1 MKVDINQPT
10 LAPIDI
16 EFVVAE
22 GLQEKTEAKRRPYIK
37 LIRRWAQQQGCAELG
52 EVVAGQLA
60 VDGGAKVL
68 TDLRHLPNE
77 VSKKYRDGDK
87 AEQLVRFVREID
99 GMIKLNSCWTW
110 AHVMRV
116 MMDEGI
122 LMTNIPYRFDV
133 LICSMIP
140 GKGSG
145 TVRKNGDYTLIDTKR
160 SWRNW
165 IENHNDDWDEAN
177 NRAICKEIF
186 EFLEPLFS

>member
-1 MKVDINQPT
+1 MKVDINQPA
-10 LAPIDI
+10 LAPIDV

-22 GLQEKTEAKRRPYIK
+22 GLQENTEAKRRPYVK
-37 LIRRWAQQQGCAELG
+37 LIRRWAKRQGSAEQG
-52 EVVAGQLA
+52 EAVVGRLA
-60 VDGGAKVL
+60 LDGGSKVL

-77 VSKKYRDGDK
+77 VSKKYREGDK
-87 AEQLVRFVREID
+87 AEQLVKFVREID
-99 GMIKLNSCWTW
+99 GTIKLNSNWTW

-122 LMTNIPYRFDV
+122 LMTNIPNRFDV

-145 TVRKNGDYTLIDTKR
+145 TVRKNGDYSLIETKR
-160 SWRNW
+160 SWRDW
-165 IENHNDDWDEAN
+165 IENYRDDWDEAN

>member
-1 MKVDINQPT
+1 VEVDINQPA
-10 LAPIDI
+10 LAPIDV

-22 GLQEKTEAKRRPYIK
+22 GLQENTEAKRRPYVK
-37 LIRRWAQQQGCAELG
+37 LIRRWAQRQGSAEQG
-52 EVVAGQLA
+52 EAVVGRLA
-60 VDGGAKVL
+60 LDGGSKVL

-77 VSKKYRDGDK
+77 VSKKYREGDK
-87 AEQLVRFVREID
+87 AEQLVKFVREID
-99 GMIKLNSCWTW
+99 GTIKLNSNWTW

-122 LMTNIPYRFDV
+122 LMTNIPNRFDV

-145 TVRKNGDYTLIDTKR
+145 TVRKNGDYSLIETKR
-160 SWRNW
+160 SWRDW
-165 IENHNDDWDEAN
+165 IENYRDDWDEAN

>member
-1 MKVDINQPT
+1 MRVDINQPT
-10 LAPIDI
+10 LAPIDV
-16 EFVVAE
+16 EFVVTE
-22 GLQEKTEAKRRPYIK
+22 GLQEKTEAKRRPYVK
-37 LIRRWAQQQGCAELG
+37 LIRSWALKQGCAERG
-52 EVVAGQLA
+52 EAVAGRLSLA
-60 VDGGAKVL
+60 GGAPKL
-68 TDLRHLPNE
+68 DAQLYQLN
-77 VSKKYRDGDK
+77 KKYREGERLQRLMNTMQELDN
-87 AEQLVRFVREID
+87 R
-99 GMIKLNSCWTW
+99 IKLNCNWTW

-122 LMTNIPYRFDV
+122 LMTNIPNRFDC

-145 TVRKNGDYTLIDTKR
+145 TVRKNGDYAMIETKR

-165 IENHNDDWDEAN
+165 IEQYNDDWEEAN

>member
-1 MKVDINQPT
+1 MEVDINQPA
-10 LAPIDI
+10 LAPIDV

-22 GLQEKTEAKRRPYIK
+22 GLQEKTEAKRRPYVK
-37 LIRRWAQQQGCAELG
+37 LIRRWAQRQGSAEQG
-52 EVVAGQLA
+52 EAVVGRLA
-60 VDGGAKVL
+60 LDGGSKVL

-77 VSKKYRDGDK
+77 VSKKYREGDK
-87 AEQLVRFVREID
+87 AEQLVTLVREID
-99 GMIKLNSCWTW
+99 GMIKLNSNWTW

-122 LMTNIPYRFDV
+122 LMTNIPNRFDV

-145 TVRKNGDYTLIDTKR
+145 TVRKNGDYSLIETKR
-160 SWRNW
+160 SWRDW
-165 IENHNDDWDEAN
+165 IENYRDDWDEAN
-177 NRAICKEIF
+177 NRAICQEIF

>member
-16 EFVVAE
+16 EFMVAE

-52 EVVAGQLA
+52 EVVAGRLA
-60 VDGGAKVL
+60 LAGGVTVL
-68 TDLRHLPNE
+68 TDIRHLPNE

-99 GMIKLNSCWTW
+99 GMIKLNSNWTW

-122 LMTNIPYRFDV
+122 LMTNIPNRFDC

>member
-1 MKVDINQPT
+1 MKVDINQPM
-10 LAPIDI
+10 LAPIDV

-22 GLQEKTEAKRRPYIK
+22 GLQEKTEAKRRPYVK
-37 LIRRWAQQQGCAELG
+37 LIRRWALKQGSAEQG
-52 EVVAGQLA
+52 EAIVGRLA
-60 VDGGAKVL
+60 LKGAVTAL

-87 AEQLVRFVREID
+87 AEQLVTLVREID
-99 GMIKLNSCWTW
+99 GQIKVNSNWTW

-122 LMTNIPYRFDV
+122 LMTNIPNRFDL
-133 LICSMIP
+133 LICAMVP

-145 TVRKNGDYTLIDTKR
+145 TVRKNGDYSLIETKR

-165 IENHNDDWDEAN
+165 IEKYSDDWQEAN
-177 NRAICKEIF
+177 DRAICKEIF
-186 EFLEPLFS
+186 DFLSPLLS